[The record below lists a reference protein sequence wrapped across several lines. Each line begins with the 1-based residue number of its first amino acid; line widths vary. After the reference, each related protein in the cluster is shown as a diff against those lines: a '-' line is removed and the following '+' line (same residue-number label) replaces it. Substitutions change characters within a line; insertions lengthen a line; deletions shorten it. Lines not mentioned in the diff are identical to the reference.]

1 MRSGRGRGAVYMP
14 IISNGPFH
22 LQKSISLGSIIFYFG
37 YIVYH
42 QNEYFPWIRW
52 SQIHL
57 GPFIFST
64 KSLLS
69 PCRPVFGGL
78 GEACFSLFFQ
88 PSHSSVP
95 ADLSLVDL
103 VRPASLISCF
113 TVSPM
118 SPLNLLSLFSLICP
132 GSTSGVGSV
141 NQRLC
146 VLWVL
151 IILGPSV
158 SQKNTTSNTS
168 FFGKIFTMF
177 RSMTSIY
184 FCADKVFFS

>member
-1 MRSGRGRGAVYMP
+1 MRSGRGRGTVYSHMS

-22 LQKSISLGSIIFYFG
+22 SRKSISLDSIIFYFG

-52 SQIHL
+52 SQIHTE
-57 GPFIFST
+57 PFIFST

-78 GEACFSLFFQ
+78 GEACFSL
-88 PSHSSVP
+88 VP
-95 ADLSLVDL
+95 
-103 VRPASLISCF
+103 CF
-113 TVSPM
+113 TISPM
-118 SPLNLLSLFSLICP
+118 LPLNLLSLFSLICP
-132 GSTSGVGSV
+132 GSTFGVESV

-151 IILGPSV
+151 IILSPSV
-158 SQKNTTSNTS
+158 SQRNTTSNIS
-168 FFGKIFTMF
+168 FFANIHHI
-177 RSMTSIY
+177 S
-184 FCADKVFFS
+184 